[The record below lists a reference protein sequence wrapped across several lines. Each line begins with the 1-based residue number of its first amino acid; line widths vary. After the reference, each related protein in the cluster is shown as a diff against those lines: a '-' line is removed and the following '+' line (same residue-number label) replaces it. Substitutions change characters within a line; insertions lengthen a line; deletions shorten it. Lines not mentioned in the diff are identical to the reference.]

1 MYRSVMQNA
10 LCEMWWCDVR
20 CGVMRGVACGC
31 VRWSGETLSVVW
43 SCDVC
48 AMRQW
53 CGVRCGSVAFDV
65 HRGPVMRD
73 TMV

>member
-1 MYRSVMQNA
+1 
-10 LCEMWWCDVR
+10 
-20 CGVMRGVACGC
+20 MRAVACGC
-31 VRWSGETLSVVW
+31 VTWSGETLSAVW

-53 CGVRCGSVAFDV
+53 CGVRCDSVAFDL

-73 TMV
+73 AMV